1 MDEMDDFETMRL
13 MHTVLMLHFLEG
25 VSQANVAGR
34 LNLSRSKVNRLIAL
48 GRKMGMV
55 KISIESPFQG
65 LLTME
70 NALTQD
76 ARLQFAVVSPSV
88 SGSPETTLRQV
99 SISAGNHFLE
109 NLKDGD
115 VIAITGG
122 RAISEVVENL
132 KSERSFDVKVVP
144 LTGGVQGKF
153 FTDVN
158 NLVSKLAEKLGGQA
172 LVLHAPLF
180 AESRQQRD
188 MLMAMAAT
196 SEVLE
201 LSRSATIALVGI
213 GSILATGSSYYD
225 LHPLAKREREKLLA
239 DGVIAEFM
247 AHLIHED
254 GTLADC
260 ELNRRLVAVEP
271 KEIARCPRIIGVA
284 AGEPKVRPIMA
295 ALNGHYITSLV
306 TDEQTARAVL
316 ELKKG
321 ALR

>member
-13 MHTVLMLHFLEG
+13 VHSVLVLHFLEG
-25 VSQANVAGR
+25 VSQADVAGR
-34 LNLSRSKVNRLIAL
+34 LNLSKSKVNRLIAL

-55 KISIESPFQG
+55 KISIESPFQT
-65 LLTME
+65 LLTIE

-76 ARLQFAVVSPSV
+76 GRLQVAVVSPAV
-88 SGSPETTLRQV
+88 SGSPDATLRQV
-99 SISAGNHFLE
+99 SITAGNHFLE
-109 NLKDGD
+109 SLKDGD

-122 RAISEVVENL
+122 KAISELVENL
-132 KSERSFDVKVVP
+132 KPERRFDVKVVP

-180 AESRQQRD
+180 AETDEQRA

-196 SEVLE
+196 SEVLD
-201 LSRSATIALVGI
+201 LSRNATVALVGI
-213 GSILATGSSYYD
+213 GSILTTGSSYYD
-225 LHPLAKREREKLLA
+225 LHPLAKEERDKLLA

-260 ELNRRLVAVEP
+260 ELNRRLVAVEL
-271 KEIARCPRIIGVA
+271 KEIASTPRVIGVA
-284 AGEPKVRPIMA
+284 SGEPKVRPIMA
-295 ALNGHYITSLV
+295 ALNGGYITCLV
-306 TDEQTARAVL
+306 TDEQTAQAVL

-321 ALR
+321 ALP